1 MSYNSWIASS
11 SQISPRL
18 KELFEGCVCLC
29 HFLYVLI
36 PFSSFEGRH
45 EFIIEDVKL
54 QEHVVG
60 DLWVL
65 DLEIDQAESLEAF
78 DDFTEDGWLKSW
90 VSEDG
95 PEEVIASILHM
106 IE

>member
-1 MSYNSWIASS
+1 MSYNSSIASS
-11 SQISPRL
+11 SQISSRL

-36 PFSSFEGRH
+36 PFRSFERRH

-54 QEHVVG
+54 EEHVVS
-60 DLWVL
+60 DLRVL

-78 DDFTEDGWLKSW
+78 DDFTEDGWLESR
-90 VSEDG
+90 VSEDW

>member
-1 MSYNSWIASS
+1 MSYNSSIASS

-29 HFLYVLI
+29 HILYVLI
-36 PFSSFEGRH
+36 PFRSFEGRH

-60 DLWVL
+60 DLRVL

-78 DDFTEDGWLKSW
+78 DDFTEDG
-90 VSEDG
+90 
-95 PEEVIASILHM
+95 
-106 IE
+106 